1 MTRIHYSA
9 ISRIHEV
16 SERIDVDLYIQING
30 DEPLIKHEMINQIV
44 SKIII
49 KNFVSNLVCKIKTPN
64 ELLDL
69 SNIKIVFNENK
80 EILYMSRTPIPN
92 SYKCLEFD
100 YYKHVEILACTK
112 SILDFFVKTE
122 VYKYE
127 KIEGL
132 ETLRFIEHN
141 KKILCIETDNFRILS
156 IDTPKDLES
165 VKTIFESRRN
175 I

>member
-1 MTRIHYSA
+1 
-9 ISRIHEV
+9 
-16 SERIDVDLYIQING
+16 
-30 DEPLIKHEMINQIV
+30 
-44 SKIII
+44 
-49 KNFVSNLVCKIKTPN
+49 
-64 ELLDL
+64 
-69 SNIKIVFNENK
+69 
-80 EILYMSRTPIPN
+80 MSRTPIPN